1 MLDCGKSQHQLV
13 EGMDEV
19 EMRLFSWG
27 TEENKKKYTC
37 IYQKTNKKILPQLP
51 MLEIPVQI
59 F

>member
-27 TEENKKKYTC
+27 TEENKKKYTHVS
-37 IYQKTNKKILPQLP
+37 TKKQTKKFYHSC
-51 MLEIPVQI
+51 QC
-59 F
+59 

>member
-1 MLDCGKSQHQLV
+1 MLDCEKSPHQLV
-13 EGMDEV
+13 EGVDEV

-27 TEENKKKYTC
+27 TEENKKKYTHVSTK
-37 IYQKTNKKILPQLP
+37 KTKKILPQLP